1 MAFTGAAC
9 CIVLLGLEG
18 CGGSSDAPTTVG
30 QTTNTASQTASASA
44 NSQSARTPAVV
55 ASPGSS
61 RPAAAAAAGGESV
74 DTSEHDA
81 EIKRLENV
89 AKKKPSDQATRRALA
104 TAYTN
109 RGNALTG
116 VRQYRAALG
125 DYRRALRN
133 DPDNEQ
139 ARQMAGTITGILK
152 SMGRDIPP
160 EGQEPAPLP
169 LKQ

>member
-1 MAFTGAAC
+1 MAFTVAAC
-9 CIVLLGLEG
+9 CLVLVSLGG
-18 CGGSSDAPTTVG
+18 CGGGDAPTTVG
-30 QTTNTASQTASASA
+30 QNTNTPNHTASAST
-44 NSQSARTPAVV
+44 NSQGARTPVVV
-55 ASPGSS
+55 ASPGAS
-61 RPAAAAAAGGESV
+61 RPAAAASGGEPV
-74 DTSEHDA
+74 DTSKHDA
-81 EIKRLENV
+81 EIKRLENE

-109 RGNALTG
+109 RGDALTG

-133 DPDNEQ
+133 DPGNEQ

-160 EGQEPAPLP
+160 EGEEPAPLP